1 MATIERRAHD
11 SLTLTTMYTPPQT
24 PVTIAFTTLPDRR
37 LDVRTARDAF
47 HRAVA
52 IMEDTA
58 RICGWEYVSRDRLPG
73 SWVERSRDLTVNA
86 EGEGMYLQHS
96 WAVPGMGAVT
106 LPWIEGTG
114 IIPSTLVFTG
124 RALNRLEVHTSIAL
138 ALRRM
143 NALAFDGRLVID
155 DDTGFASTLDVFSL
169 AEPFSA
175 SIDELLALAD
185 TLAQRGWLTPDA

>member
-1 MATIERRAHD
+1 M
-11 SLTLTTMYTPPQT
+11 LTLPHI
-24 PVTIAFTTLPDRR
+24 PVSIGFSTLPDRR
-37 LDVRTARDAF
+37 LDPRTARDAF

-58 RICGWEYVSRDRLPG
+58 RICGWASVGRDHLPG
-73 SWVERSRDLTVNA
+73 SWVERARDLPQTA
-86 EGEGMYLQHS
+86 EGEGMYLQYS
-96 WAVPGMGAVT
+96 WAVPGMGAFT

-114 IIPSTLVFTG
+114 IIPSTLVLTG
-124 RALNRLEVHTSIAL
+124 RALNRLEVHASIVL

-143 NALAFDGRLVID
+143 NADAFDHRLVIE

-175 SIDELLALAD
+175 SVDDLLALAD
-185 TLAQRGWLTPDA
+185 TLTRRGWLAPDA

>member
-1 MATIERRAHD
+1 M
-11 SLTLTTMYTPPQT
+11 SLPHI
-24 PVTIAFTTLPDRR
+24 PVAIAFTTLPTNR
-37 LDVRTARDAF
+37 LDANTAAVAF

-58 RICGWEYVSRDRLPG
+58 RLCGWEYVGRDHLPG
-73 SWVERSRDLTVNA
+73 SWVECTRDYENTA

-96 WAVPGMGAVT
+96 WAVPGMGAFT

-124 RALNRLEVHTSIAL
+124 RALSRLEVHTSIAL

-143 NALAFDGRLVID
+143 NALAFDNRLVIE
-155 DDTGFASTLDVFSL
+155 DDTGFATTLDVFSL

-175 SIDELLALAD
+175 SVDELLTLAD
-185 TLAQRGWLTPDA
+185 TLAQRGWLAPDA